1 MALFP
6 GSCKLL
12 FGGSF
17 DDIALGFIRGNVRI
31 ARLITCV
38 LTRNSAPTLKGTE
51 LPSVFRT
58 ADDSKVILW
67 GAR

>member
-1 MALFP
+1 L
-6 GSCKLL
+6 
-12 FGGSF
+12 GGSF
-17 DDIALGFIRGNVRI
+17 DDIALGFIRRNLCL

-51 LPSVFRT
+51 LPWVFRT